1 MTTFAIATLGC
12 KVNTYESQGYES
24 ALLEKGYEQV
34 SFKEKADVYIINT
47 CAVTNTAGSK
57 SRQKIHAAI
66 ALNPEAL
73 IAVVGCYAQT
83 ASEQLEQD
91 ANIDI
96 LLGSDG
102 KSRLADMIEEGL
114 RKKRPQK
121 LIHDVRKV
129 NVFEALPIHR
139 FEHQTRAFLKIQDG
153 CNQFCSYCIIP
164 FARGAERS
172 LPEDEVLAIARS
184 LSESGHREIVLSGIH
199 TGRYGNGIN
208 SSLCQLMKRV
218 VKEIPK
224 LQRIRISSIE
234 MNEITDELLEF
245 IKGEEKIARH
255 LHIPVQ
261 SANTTVLKNMNR
273 PYTIAWFM
281 ERVDYIRSLIPD
293 ISISSDVITGF
304 PQESEEQFQD
314 TLDNIARMRLS
325 FLHVFPYS
333 RRDHT
338 AAAQMSGH
346 LENKIK
352 KERASR
358 LANLSKQL
366 YTAYKQNFIG
376 KEVSVIFEKEK
387 DGKLIGHSSEYLE
400 VAAAAPLAWLHTMH
414 TVRIT
419 ALDGDL
425 LVGCPLK
432 EESYEAVSNV

>member
-1 MTTFAIATLGC
+1 MMTFAIATLGC

-24 ALLEKGYEQV
+24 ALVDKGYEQV

-208 SSLCQLMKRV
+208 SSLCQLMKRM

>member
-208 SSLCQLMKRV
+208 SSLCQLMKRM

-338 AAAQMSGH
+338 AAAQKSGH

>member
-24 ALLEKGYEQV
+24 ALVDKGYEQV

-66 ALNPEAL
+66 ALNPDAL

-83 ASEQLEQD
+83 ASEQLEQN

-208 SSLCQLMKRV
+208 SSLCHLMKRM

-281 ERVDYIRSLIPD
+281 ERVEYIRSLIPD

-304 PQESEEQFQD
+304 PQESEEQFLD

-400 VAAAAPLAWLHTMH
+400 VAAVAPLAWLHTMH
-414 TVRIT
+414 TVRIM
-419 ALDGDL
+419 ALEGDL

>member
-24 ALLEKGYEQV
+24 ALVDKGYEQV

-208 SSLCQLMKRV
+208 SSLCQLMKRM

-304 PQESEEQFQD
+304 PQESEEQFHD

>member
-83 ASEQLEQD
+83 VSEQLEQD

-208 SSLCQLMKRV
+208 SSLCQLMKRM